1 MVNHWLMKYLVGG
14 WATNP
19 SEKWWTESQ
28 LGWWHFQYDGK
39 VIKIPWFQTT
49 SQLWIRKRIPT
60 FIRLHKESIFD
71 AKLQANPIDSTKS
84 SLREGILRSQE
95 FKQIR
100 KKFMFYYIICLINDT
115 ATSTTERK
123 PWKTPSYFS
132 RIYQKLLFV
141 GVLWVAM
148 TFKVDWFE

>member
-1 MVNHWLMKYLVGG
+1 MDYHYLVGG
-14 WATNP
+14 FNQPLWKIMDFVSWDDDIPNI
-19 SEKWWTESQ
+19 W
-28 LGWWHFQYDGK
+28 K
-39 VIKIPWFQTT
+39 VIKFIFQTT
-49 SQLWIRKRIPT
+49 SQLWIRNRIPT
-60 FIRLHKESIFD
+60 FIRLHKESVFD

-84 SLREGILRSQE
+84 SFGEGILRLQE

-100 KKFMFYYIICLINDT
+100 KKILFYIICLINST

-132 RIYQKLLFV
+132 RIYQNLLFG